1 METNSAT
8 DAGCLFCEIG
18 NGKIQADFVD
28 RTKDCFVIKDIN
40 PAAPIHFLVVP
51 FEHLTYIDEF
61 IRGNREIVSNMFGAA
76 TESAKIAGI
85 LDSGYRLVI
94 NQKGHAGQQ
103 IEHLH
108 LHVLGGA
115 QLDAMA

>member
-1 METNSAT
+1 VA
-8 DAGCLFCEIG
+8 DVGCLFCEIG
-18 NGKIQADFVD
+18 NGKIQVDFVD

-40 PAAPIHFLVVP
+40 PAAPVHLLVIP

-61 IRGNREIVSNMFGAA
+61 VGRNREIMSSMFGAA
-76 TESAKIAGI
+76 TESAKKAGI

-115 QLDAMA
+115 KLGIMA

>member
-1 METNSAT
+1 MSSM
-8 DAGCLFCEIG
+8 
-18 NGKIQADFVD
+18 
-28 RTKDCFVIKDIN
+28 
-40 PAAPIHFLVVP
+40 
-51 FEHLTYIDEF
+51 Y
-61 IRGNREIVSNMFGAA
+61 GAA
-76 TESAKIAGI
+76 TESAKKAGI

-115 QLDAMA
+115 KLGIMA